1 MWDFLPN
8 ERITVRKVGRKELLE
23 KDIKMKSIEEEFQ
36 ANQVF

>member
-8 ERITVRKVGRKELLE
+8 ERITVRKVDRKELLE

-36 ANQVF
+36 VKQVF